1 MWGWALYI
9 NLEGTPK
16 MVALY
21 QEYLDCA
28 RGAQAYAHKVPPQEN
43 RNYQP
48 WLRLQVGASQLP
60 QSPCHTSSHRQVAPP
75 PEGTATP

>member
-9 NLEGTPK
+9 NLEGTPE

-21 QEYLDCA
+21 QDYLDCD
-28 RGAQAYAHKVPPQEN
+28 RGAQVYAHKVPPPEK

-48 WLRLQVGASQLP
+48 WYVCRWELVTFSNPLVTLP
-60 QSPCHTSSHRQVAPP
+60 HIAR
-75 PEGTATP
+75 

>member
-48 WLRLQVGASQLP
+48 WYVCRWELVNFP
-60 QSPCHTSSHRQVAPP
+60 NPP
-75 PEGTATP
+75 ATPPHIAR